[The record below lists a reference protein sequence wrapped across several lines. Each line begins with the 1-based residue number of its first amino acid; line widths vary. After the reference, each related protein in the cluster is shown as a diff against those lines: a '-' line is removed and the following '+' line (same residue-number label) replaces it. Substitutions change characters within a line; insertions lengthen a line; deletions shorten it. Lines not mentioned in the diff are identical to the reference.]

1 MVTLLQCFRNRLIRL
16 VLSNAVTNVST
27 AKENSFSSEK
37 KSTYAVILRDEAG
50 RFQLNSDM
58 R

>member
-1 MVTLLQCFRNRLIRL
+1 MVTLLRCFRNRLTCL

-27 AKENSFSSEK
+27 AKENFFSSEEMP
-37 KSTYAVILRDEAG
+37 AHAAILRVEAG
-50 RFQLNSDM
+50 KFQFNSDM